1 MLSGL
6 VQTGET
12 PLHNA
17 AARGHLEVAKLLLEA
32 GTSPT
37 IRDIVSTTSISMHT
51 QTVQYVNIST
61 PQNDQSAIDVANNNH
76 HDQMAELIQHYIK
89 DKSSGSA

>member
-17 AARGHLEVAKLLLEA
+17 AVRSHLEVAKLLLEA

-37 IRDIVSTTSISMHT
+37 IKDIVSRTNTFMLMLHTVQHTHIHMYIHMSISLPT
-51 QTVQYVNIST
+51 
-61 PQNDQSAIDVANNNH
+61 
-76 HDQMAELIQHYIK
+76 E
-89 DKSSGSA
+89 